1 MIEATPR
8 PVPGQERRAFGP
20 ADFLTLSRIPL
31 AIAFLRVGVPL
42 DRLGILAAAALSD
55 LLDGALARR
64 LGGSRFGAVLD
75 PITDKLF
82 MAAAFLVV
90 FLSGRLTWYE
100 VVAVLLRDLVATAA
114 FLVWAV
120 SGRPASVPAR
130 LGGKAV
136 TLGQVLTLVAFL
148 LDSPLLQELAW
159 ATAAIAIYAIYDY
172 ARAVPLDR
180 RPLGA

>member
-1 MIEATPR
+1 MTEATPR
-8 PVPGQERRAFGP
+8 PVPGQERRRFGP
-20 ADFLTLSRIPL
+20 ADLLTLSRIPL
-31 AIAFLRVGVPL
+31 AVAFLLVSPPL
-42 DRLGILAAAALSD
+42 QRLGILAAAALSD
-55 LLDGALARR
+55 LLDGAIARR
-64 LGGSRFGAVLD
+64 YGGSRFGAVLD

-90 FLSGRLTWYE
+90 LVSGRLAWYE
-100 VVAVLLRDLVATAA
+100 VLAVLLRDLVATAA
-114 FLVWAV
+114 FVVWAV

-148 LDSPLLQELAW
+148 LDSPLVQDLAW
-159 ATAAIAIYAIYDY
+159 ATAGIALYAIYDY

-180 RPLGA
+180 RPLGR

>member
-1 MIEATPR
+1 MTEATPR
-8 PVPGQERRAFGP
+8 PVPRQERQKFGP

-31 AIAFLRVGVPL
+31 AVAFLRVDLPL

-90 FLSGRLTWYE
+90 LLSGRLAWYE
-100 VVAVLLRDLVATAA
+100 VVAVLLRDLVATGA
-114 FLVWAV
+114 FVVWAV
-120 SGRPASVPAR
+120 SGRPAAVPAR